1 MEVALR
7 RTLIGTVAL
16 AVLAAGLA
24 VSASEVSATKYR
36 GRMVEAP
43 PGAPNVREP
52 LSFKVVKAKQGR
64 AARKRP
70 GRARL
75 VSDFRFRRLAGTE
88 CALFPGQDDLTVDF
102 DDLTQAVNGSDF
114 LAWQRGAKVRRNGS
128 FTLRYSFP
136 ILALVVPDEIVGKT
150 ADAVVSGTLKPNGIA
165 RGRARLR
172 ITDPGT
178 DEVVCDSYGERRWR
192 AKSVRR

>member
-1 MEVALR
+1 
-7 RTLIGTVAL
+7 
-16 AVLAAGLA
+16 
-24 VSASEVSATKYR
+24 
-36 GRMVEAP
+36 MVEAP

-75 VSDFRFRRLAGTE
+75 VSDFRFRRLTGTE
-88 CALFPGQDDLTVDF
+88 CALFPGQEDLTVDF
-102 DDLTQAVNGSDF
+102 EDLTQAVNGSDF

-128 FTLRYSFP
+128 FTLRYSVP
-136 ILALVVPDEIVGKT
+136 ILAVKPEIVVPDEIVGKT
-150 ADAVVSGTLKPNGIA
+150 ADAVVSGTIGPNGTA
-165 RGRARLR
+165 RGTARLR
-172 ITDPGT
+172 VTDPGT
-178 DEVVCDSYGERRWR
+178 NEVVCDSYGERRWR